1 MNCNSVTLNDIKVQR
16 DKFYSCS
23 GKIEQDQ
30 KLCHFI
36 SVCPPQR
43 RRGRCG
49 TDEHNAKPKQ
59 FHAFYY
65 FRTKKT
71 TVPVCKKFIMA
82 AFGVSAGRIRTVAK
96 FLESGRVPKERRGG
110 DRVSK
115 KSLSKKNKIR
125 EFIASLP
132 ASESHYNRN
141 KSARVYLSCELN
153 LKKLYQMYNTRNNDY
168 KVSLTMFKNVFYNNF
183 NIGFKSPACDVCGTC
198 LNLKHAISKETE
210 TEKDNPYS
218 LPSL

>member
-1 MNCNSVTLNDIKVQR
+1 
-16 DKFYSCS
+16 
-23 GKIEQDQ
+23 
-30 KLCHFI
+30 
-36 SVCPPQR
+36 
-43 RRGRCG
+43 
-49 TDEHNAKPKQ
+49 
-59 FHAFYY
+59 
-65 FRTKKT
+65 
-71 TVPVCKKFIMA
+71 MA

-141 KSARVYLSCELN
+141 KSARIYLSCELN

-198 LNLKHAISKETE
+198 LNLKHAISKETGAQRIKSLTDLRVHKIRANAYYKLAKE
-210 TEKDNPYS
+210 TPPKSITFCFDLQQVHP
-218 LPSL
+218 LPKTSIILYLG

>member
-1 MNCNSVTLNDIKVQR
+1 
-16 DKFYSCS
+16 
-23 GKIEQDQ
+23 
-30 KLCHFI
+30 
-36 SVCPPQR
+36 
-43 RRGRCG
+43 
-49 TDEHNAKPKQ
+49 
-59 FHAFYY
+59 
-65 FRTKKT
+65 
-71 TVPVCKKFIMA
+71 MA

-141 KSARVYLSCELN
+141 KSARIYLSCELN

-183 NIGFKSPACDVCGTC
+183 NIGFKSPETGAQRIKSLTDLRVHK
-198 LNLKHAISKETE
+198 LRANAYYKLAKETPPKSI
-210 TEKDNPYS
+210 TFCFDLQQVHP
-218 LPSL
+218 LPKTSIILYLG